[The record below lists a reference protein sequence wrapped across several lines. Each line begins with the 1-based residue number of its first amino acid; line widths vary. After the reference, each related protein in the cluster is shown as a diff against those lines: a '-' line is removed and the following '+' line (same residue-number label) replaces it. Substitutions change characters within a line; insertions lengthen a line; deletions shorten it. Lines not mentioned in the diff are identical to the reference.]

1 MFNLKGMSMAEKLT
15 IFSTVEDLR
24 NCSNDILE
32 ASIDAVSKD
41 VVVAYILE
49 LRERIRQA
57 EQGLWALTF
66 G

>member
-1 MFNLKGMSMAEKLT
+1 MDEKLT

-24 NCSNDILE
+24 NCSNNTLE

-41 VVVAYILE
+41 VVVAYIIE

-57 EQGLWALTF
+57 EQGLWALIF